1 MCPMTKSNCLTSKIF
16 NNFYDKQRQVCNNA
30 FANAIAM
37 KCQLECESKSE
48 SGNNYRLLS
57 PAKQAA
63 NVKMQVSCLKVQA
76 AASVKVKVHLV

>member
-1 MCPMTKSNCLTSKIF
+1 M
-16 NNFYDKQRQVCNNA
+16 CNNA

-48 SGNNYRLLS
+48 SGNIYRLLS

-76 AASVKVKVHLV
+76 AASVKVQSGTIVKVKVQAAANVKVG